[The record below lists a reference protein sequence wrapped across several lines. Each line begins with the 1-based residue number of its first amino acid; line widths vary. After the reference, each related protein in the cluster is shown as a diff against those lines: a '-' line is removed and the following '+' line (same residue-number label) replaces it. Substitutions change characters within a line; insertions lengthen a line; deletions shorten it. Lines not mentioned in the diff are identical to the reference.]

1 MPERDGTTRRT
12 VLKSLG
18 VVAGVGTVGSS
29 HAIART
35 LTGTVSDVD
44 SPVTTAL
51 DDVTVADTWPQY
63 QGNAAKTGI
72 ASSGPTANV
81 SVAWQYEGADETM
94 YGRAVVDDAVYAT
107 TSNGLVSVTPG
118 GEERWT
124 VEAAGDEEFRYS
136 TPAVVDDVVYVGAD
150 ATEIEC
156 GDDAESALVALDAES
171 GDELWRTS
179 LDGDH
184 LLAPT
189 VADGTVFVVS
199 AATMDNDGDLYAVD
213 AETGTVRWRAT
224 TGSTGIG
231 SGAAPPVAVADGTVF
246 TANENGLAAFD
257 AESGEELWQADTN
270 YLKGNYENAPTVVD
284 GTVFVGTG
292 GRGADAPFYALD
304 AEDGS
309 IRWTYRPTHANGNEL
324 TGSWTSATVAGGN
337 LVAGFQINDF
347 GTSGYYALDPEDGSV
362 VWFAENRV
370 IVSPAAAGDVVYTGR
385 QALNAA
391 DGSVAWDFGDDAPF
405 GTVAPAV
412 VDNTVY
418 VGGVTLTALTGDG
431 DESDD

>member
-18 VVAGVGTVGSS
+18 VAAGVGAVGSG

-35 LTGTVSDVD
+35 LTGAARDLD
-44 SPVTTAL
+44 APTTAL

-63 QGNAAKTGI
+63 QGNAAKTGV

-81 SVAWQYEGADETM
+81 NVAWQYDEDDR
-94 YGRAVVDDAVYAT
+94 YSRVVVDDAVYAAT
-107 TSNGLVSVTPG
+107 TSGLVSLTTEGDV
-118 GEERWT
+118 RWT
-124 VEAAGDEEFRYS
+124 VDASGEEEFRYS

-150 ATEIEC
+150 AADTEC
-156 GDDAESALVALDAES
+156 GDDTDSALVTFDAET
-171 GDELWRTS
+171 GTELWRTS
-179 LDGDH
+179 LDGRS

-189 VADGTVFVVS
+189 VTDGTVYVVS

-246 TANENGLAAFD
+246 TANENGLAALD
-257 AESGEELWQADTN
+257 AESGEKLWQADTN

-284 GTVFVGTG
+284 GTVFIGTG
-292 GRGADAPFYALD
+292 GAGASAPFYAINAD
-304 AEDGS
+304 DGS
-309 IRWTYRPTHANGNEL
+309 IEWTYQPTASNGNEL
-324 TGSWTSATVAGGN
+324 TGSWTSTTVASGN

-362 VWFAENRV
+362 VWFAENGV

-412 VDNTVY
+412 VDDTVY
-418 VGGVTLTALTGDG
+418 VGGVTLTTLTGDE
-431 DESDD
+431 DDSDD